1 MHSLLF
7 AALITLVTPQMPL
20 SVATTDDAMAVFANP
35 AGLGF
40 GRKADFYC
48 IYNFRSVPVRNLAEN
63 FTLAGN
69 LGPLGVFWEPS
80 PARYGLALGA
90 GSKEFTV
97 GARVMRDSLTR
108 WNLGFMTRP
117 ARWLSLGLVWDDLN
131 HDWGV
136 WQAGAAVRPFGN
148 RLTLFGD
155 LYLRQPLVGVLGF
168 EAEPLNGLS
177 IAARVLPGF
186 PLGTTNFSAGITV
199 GLGHAGIGVIATRDP
214 REAAIVL
221 RAGSE
226 RRRGLPLPGRKCVN
240 IKLREAVEDQ
250 QPGFSLSMRPTRT
263 TWGLLSLLKRCR
275 AGSGVRAVL
284 LEFDGVTM
292 SLAQAQEVREAVRAV
307 RASGCRV
314 YAYADAYNMLSYYIA
329 SACDRVYCHGQ
340 GGVEIPGLS
349 MQTPFLKGALEKLGL
364 KVDYTR
370 HGKYKSAVEIFS
382 EDSLSAP
389 NREQYE
395 ALLDAYYRQFTT
407 DVGAGRGFSQDSI
420 EKLVNT
426 GWFMADEARSAGLVD
441 TFCYRDELDS
451 LLAKELKGLRRV
463 AEKEFA
469 DDDSFD
475 YDWRDGPAIAIIYA
489 SGEIANGESGT
500 DFLQGT
506 AKMGAQTM
514 VRAIAAARKDKRVKA
529 IVLRIDSPGGD
540 GFASDLIWHELELTR
555 KSKPIIVSMGGVAG
569 SGGYYIACN
578 ATRVFASPATLTGSI
593 GVFGLKIVT
602 EGLLNK
608 LGVRRQVIKRG
619 EHADASSDVRE
630 YTPEEDSLVQSQ
642 IDRFYREFV
651 QKVALGRHMTFEAV
665 DSVGQGRVWAGS
677 DAQRVGLV
685 DSLGGIEA
693 AVRCAKAEARLD
705 ECDFVFYPAPSTDF
719 LSRFGRFAR
728 ARILSSI
735 YR

>member
-7 AALITLVTPQMPL
+7 AAIVLLVTPQMPL
-20 SVATTDDAMAVFANP
+20 SVATTDDALAVFANP
-35 AGLGF
+35 AGLGI
-40 GRKADFYC
+40 GRSTDLYC
-48 IYNFRSVPVRNLAEN
+48 IYNFRSVSVRNMAEN
-63 FTLAGN
+63 LTLAGN

-80 PARYGLALGA
+80 PARYGFALGA
-90 GSKEFTV
+90 GAKEFTF
-97 GARVMRDSLTR
+97 GAQVMRDSLTR
-108 WNLGFMTRP
+108 WNLGLMSRP

-131 HDWGV
+131 HDWGA

-148 RLTLFGD
+148 RFTLFGD
-155 LYLRQPLVGVLGF
+155 LYLRRPLAGVLGI
-168 EAEPLNGLS
+168 EAEPFDGLS
-177 IAARVLPGF
+177 IGARLLPNSD
-186 PLGTTNFSAGITV
+186 LRQTNFSAGLTV
-199 GLGHAGIGVIATRDP
+199 GLGHAGVGVVTTREP
-214 REAAIVL
+214 QELAALV
-221 RAGSE
+221 RVGGA
-226 RRRGLPLPGRKCVN
+226 RRSLPLAGRRYVD
-240 IKLREAVEDQ
+240 IRLREAVEDVE
-250 QPGFSLSMRPTRT
+250 PGFSLSMRPTRT
-263 TWGLLSLLKRCR
+263 TWGLLSLLKQCR

-284 LEFDGVTM
+284 LEFEGVSM

-314 YAYADAYNMLSYYIA
+314 YAYADAYGMLSYYVA

-349 MQTPFLKGALEKLGL
+349 VQTPFLKGALEKLGL

-395 ALLDAYYRQFTT
+395 ALLDAYYRQFTA

-420 EKLVNT
+420 EKLIGV
-426 GWFMADEARSAGLVD
+426 GWFMANEARAAGLVD

-451 LLAKELKGLRRV
+451 LLAKELKGLRR
-463 AEKEFA
+463 ASEKELA
-469 DDDSFD
+469 DADSFE
-475 YDWRDGPAIAIIYA
+475 YDWREGAAIAVIYA
-489 SGEIANGESGT
+489 SGEIGNGESGT

-514 VRAIAAARKDKRVKA
+514 VRAIAAARRDKRVKA

-540 GFASDLIWHELELTR
+540 GFASDVIWHELEVTR
-555 KSKPIIVSMGGVAG
+555 RSKPIIVSMGGVAG

-593 GVFGLKIVT
+593 GVFGLKLVT

-608 LGVRRQVIKRG
+608 LGVRRQVLKRG
-619 EHADASSDVRE
+619 EHADAGGDTRE
-630 YTPEEDSLVQSQ
+630 YTPEEDSVVQAQ

-651 QKVALGRHMTFEAV
+651 GKVAQGRHMTSDAV
-665 DSVGQGRVWAGS
+665 DSVGQGRVWSGS

-685 DSLGGIEA
+685 DSLGGLEA
-693 AVRCAKAEARLD
+693 AIECAKAEAHLK
-705 ECDFVFYPAPSTDF
+705 ECELVFYPAPGTGLFSK
-719 LSRFGRFAR
+719 LGRAAR
-728 ARILSSI
+728 TRILSSI